1 MTLVMKKSYLYFRL
15 IGLASVMAIVASACM
30 SSRKYNVETDYSYQ
44 GKFKKYK
51 TYAFLKD
58 SQADTSLQNA
68 VIEEEIRFRMDLLGY
83 KLVEKN
89 PNILVSYKVFMDNV
103 RFTGYSQPEIEVF
116 VRNEEYIDE
125 KEQKYDP
132 IKYNLREGTL
142 LIVMFDGKQEKAIWQ
157 GYASGIFGNNFFN
170 STKYLKKPVRLIFD
184 KYRFLAEGFA
194 YDKPQNSE

>member
-1 MTLVMKKSYLYFRL
+1 MLALVVS
-15 IGLASVMAIVASACM
+15 SCM

-44 GKFKKYK
+44 GKFRKYK

-58 SQADTSLQNA
+58 NNADTSLQNA
-68 VIEEEIRFRMDLLGY
+68 VIEEEIKFRMELLGY

-89 PNILVSYKVFMDNV
+89 PNILVSHKIFLDNV
-103 RFTGYSQPEIEVF
+103 RLTGYSQPEIELF
-116 VRNEEYIDE
+116 VKNEEYIDE

-142 LIVMFDGKQEKAIWQ
+142 LIVLFDGKQEKAIWQ
-157 GYASGIFGNNFFN
+157 GYASGIFGNSFFN
-170 STKYLKKPVRLIFD
+170 NTKYLKKPVRLIFD

-194 YDKPQNSE
+194 YDKNQTTE

>member
-1 MTLVMKKSYLYFRL
+1 MMKKKYLYFKI
-15 IGLASVMAIVASACM
+15 IGFASLLALVVSSCM

-44 GKFKKYK
+44 GKFRKYK

-58 SQADTSLQNA
+58 SNADTSLQNA
-68 VIEEEIRFRMDLLGY
+68 VIEEEIKFRMELLGY

-89 PNILVSYKVFMDNV
+89 PNILVSHKIFIDNV
-103 RFTGYSQPEIEVF
+103 RLTGYSQPEIEVF
-116 VRNEEYIDE
+116 VKNEEYIDE

-142 LIVMFDGKQEKAIWQ
+142 LIVLFDGKQEKAIWQ
-157 GYASGIFGNNFFN
+157 GYASGIFGNSFFN

-194 YDKPQNSE
+194 YDKNQGTE